1 MFYSSN
7 DRLIRHFVD
16 LQEINGTRGG
26 DAYKT
31 FGIRAEAPVVV
42 VVRPDGYVGA
52 VAPISAEGGDH
63 LQAYLS
69 GFFNRA

>member
-31 FGIRAEAPVVV
+31 LGIRAEAPVVV